1 MRVAINSNFE
11 RTTWFSETSET
22 GNIGKSIGDNIMAV
36 NVNTNV
42 SAMTAQR
49 FLNNATQ
56 AQNTSME
63 RLSSGFKI
71 NSAKDDA
78 AGLQISNRLNVQS
91 RGLDVAVRNANDGIS
106 IAQTAEGAM
115 KETTGILQRMRD
127 LSLQSANG
135 ANSKD
140 DRVAIQEEV
149 TSLNDELNRIAETT
163 SFGGNK
169 LLNGTYE
176 TKSFQIGADNGEA
189 VMLSLKDM
197 RSDNAQMGGNS
208 YVAENGKDKN
218 WGVQE
223 GSNDLSITLND
234 KKTGEQTINISA
246 KAGDDIEELATYIN
260 GQTDKV
266 TASVDEDGRLQIF
279 TDNNTISGPASFGGS
294 LASELGIGEAKQ
306 ETVSDIDV
314 TSVGGSQQ
322 SVAILDSALK
332 YVDSHRAEL
341 GAFQNRFG
349 HAISNLDN
357 INENVNASASRI
369 KDTDFAK
376 ETTAM
381 TKSQILSQAS
391 SSILAQAKQAPNA
404 ALSLLG

>member
-1 MRVAINSNFE
+1 
-11 RTTWFSETSET
+11 
-22 GNIGKSIGDNIMAV
+22 MAV

-49 FLNNATQ
+49 YLNNVNS
-56 AQNTSME
+56 AQQTSME

-115 KETTGILQRMRD
+115 NETTNILQRMRD

-135 ANSKD
+135 SNSKAE
-140 DRVAIQEEV
+140 RVAIQEEV
-149 TSLNDELNRIAETT
+149 TALNDELNRIAETT

-169 LLNGTYE
+169 LLNGTHGA
-176 TKSFQIGADNGEA
+176 KSFQIGADNGEA
-189 VMLSLKDM
+189 VMLELKDM
-197 RSDNAQMGGNS
+197 RSDNKMMGGVS
-208 YVAENGKDKN
+208 YQAESGKGKDWNVAQGK
-218 WGVQE
+218 
-223 GSNDLSITLND
+223 NDLKISLTD
-234 KKTGEQTINISA
+234 SFGQEQEININA

-260 GQTDKV
+260 GQTDLVK
-266 TASVDEDGRLQIF
+266 ASVDQDGKLQIF
-279 TDNNTISGPASFGGS
+279 AGNNKVEGEVSFSGGLSG
-294 LASELGIGEAKQ
+294 ELGLGDNKKNV
-306 ETVSDIDV
+306 TVDTIDV
-314 TSVGGSQQ
+314 TSVGGAQE
-322 SVAILDSALK
+322 SVAIIDAALK

-341 GAFQNRFG
+341 GAFQNRFN

-357 INENVNASASRI
+357 INENVNASKSRI

-391 SSILAQAKQAPNA
+391 SSILAQAKQAPNS

>member
-1 MRVAINSNFE
+1 
-11 RTTWFSETSET
+11 
-22 GNIGKSIGDNIMAV
+22 MAV

-42 SAMTAQR
+42 AAMTAQR
-49 FLNNATQ
+49 HLNNA
-56 AQNTSME
+56 ANDLNGSME

-115 KETTGILQRMRD
+115 NETTNILQRMRD

-135 ANSKD
+135 ANSKA

-149 TSLNDELNRIAETT
+149 TALNDELNRIAETT

-169 LLNGTYE
+169 LLNGTHG

-197 RSDNAQMGGNS
+197 RSDNRMMGGTS
-208 YVAENGKDKN
+208 YAAAEGKDQN
-218 WGVQE
+218 WGVAQD
-223 GSNDLSITLND
+223 STLTISFTD
-234 KKTGEQTINISA
+234 DAGAEQNVTINA
-246 KAGDDIEELATYIN
+246 KQGDDIEELATYIN
-260 GQTDKV
+260 GQQDSV
-266 TASVDEDGRLQIF
+266 AASVDEEGRLQVF
-279 TDNNTISGPASFGGS
+279 AGNNKVQGEVSFGGS
-294 LASELGIGEAKQ
+294 LAGELGMGEGKAV
-306 ETVSDIDV
+306 TVDTLDV
-314 TSVGGSQQ
+314 TTVGGSQEA
-322 SVAILDSALK
+322 VGIIDSALK

-341 GAFQNRFG
+341 GAFQNRFD
-349 HAISNLDN
+349 HAINNLDN
-357 INENVNASASRI
+357 INENVNASKSRI

-381 TKSQILSQAS
+381 TKSQILQQAS
-391 SSILAQAKQAPNA
+391 TSVLAQAKQAPNS